1 MREWIT
7 TSTSRLLM
15 YAPGGA
21 SSTTA
26 RRLADLAVPERGRRR
41 HAAVRSSDGPI
52 VERIGSPISK
62 VPWSPELVAQSLE
75 ILPVGLDEG
84 RLFWLRPIHAPSLR
98 VGISKSAEP
107 SHVVV
112 EVVSSYELH
121 ARIVHSTSWRY
132 EDGRIVLTYVVVV
145 EPPHLLPPD
154 SLELAPIQRS
164 DLARGAA
171 TAPPDAITVNAVL
184 EHAVRHL
191 AWLHREDRAIAAE
204 LTGWSDVLD
213 AYAPEPFR
221 ALS

>member
-1 MREWIT
+1 
-7 TSTSRLLM
+7 M

-21 SSTTA
+21 SSKMA
-26 RRLADLAVPERGRRR
+26 RHPADLAVPESGGRRR
-41 HAAVRSSDGPI
+41 GRVPPSAGPI

-75 ILPVGLDEG
+75 IFPVCLDEG
-84 RLFWLRPIHAPSLR
+84 KLFWLRPIHAASLR

-107 SHVVV
+107 SQVVL
-112 EVVSSYELH
+112 EVVTSYELH

-132 EDGRIVLTYVVVV
+132 EGGRIVLTYVVVV
-145 EPPHLLPPD
+145 EPPGLLPPD
-154 SLELAPIQRS
+154 SLEVAPIQRS

-171 TAPPDAITVNAVL
+171 TAPPDSITVDAVL

-191 AWLHREDRAIAAE
+191 AWLHREDPAIATE
-204 LTGWSDVLD
+204 LSGWSGILD